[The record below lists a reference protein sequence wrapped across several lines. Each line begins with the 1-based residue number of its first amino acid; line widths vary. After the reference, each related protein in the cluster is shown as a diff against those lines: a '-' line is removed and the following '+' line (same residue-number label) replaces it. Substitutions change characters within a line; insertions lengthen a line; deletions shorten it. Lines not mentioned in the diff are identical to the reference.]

1 MNPDEIAHHAP
12 SIKTLNDWLSCEH
25 FETEHKYNYIIHNL
39 LEAVLQIMHKKNAT
53 IKDMNE
59 LRIDVCKHIYRRWS
73 KYQERTH

>member
-1 MNPDEIAHHAP
+1 MIMNNIAPHEP
-12 SIKTLNDWLSCEH
+12 SIKTLNEWLYCEH

-39 LEAVLQIMHKKNAT
+39 LESVSQIIHKKNAT

-59 LRIDVCKHIYRRWS
+59 LRIDVSKHMYRRWS